1 MCEIEYRVIHGIVTL
16 VKSAPVAFHK
26 IGLYSWV
33 SNTRG
38 GSNKRVDWN
47 YFLNLISGEAL
58 ITARRVEKIFICVG
72 EKIKKLEIFLNINK
86 RGGSNNSG

>member
-1 MCEIEYRVIHGIVTL
+1 MSYIEVCEIEYRVIHGIVTL

-38 GSNKRVDWN
+38 GSNKRVGWN
-47 YFLNLISGEAL
+47 LSSNLISGEAQ
-58 ITARRVEKIFICVG
+58 ITAGRVENFSLV
-72 EKIKKLEIFLNINK
+72 
-86 RGGSNNSG
+86 